1 MTNDHQTLMRL
12 RLLIVRG
19 LAACAALALAD
30 AAQAADPA
38 AGRKKAATCAACHGI
53 NGLAK
58 IPDAPNI
65 AGDST
70 TYLKNALNA
79 YRSGKRQHEQMAI
92 VAKRLSDGDIEDLA
106 AWYAAL
112 KVTVTEPQF

>member
-1 MTNDHQTLMRL
+1 MTNNRHHPL
-12 RLLIVRG
+12 RLIIISS
-19 LAACAALALAD
+19 LAAGAVLALTD
-30 AAQAADPA
+30 AARAADPA

-79 YRSGKRQHEQMAI
+79 YRTGKRQNPQMEV
-92 VAKRLSDGDIEDLA
+92 VAKRLNDGDIEDLA
-106 AWYAAL
+106 AWYSAL
-112 KVTVTEPQF
+112 QVTVTEPKL

>member
-1 MTNDHQTLMRL
+1 MPNDRQTLL
-12 RLLIVRG
+12 HLLITSG
-19 LAACAALALAD
+19 LAAYAVLALAD

-53 NGLAK
+53 NGIAK
-58 IPDAPNI
+58 IADAPNL
-65 AGDST
+65 AGESA
-70 TYLKNALNA
+70 TYLTKALNA
-79 YRSGKRQHEQMAI
+79 YRDGKRQSEQMAI